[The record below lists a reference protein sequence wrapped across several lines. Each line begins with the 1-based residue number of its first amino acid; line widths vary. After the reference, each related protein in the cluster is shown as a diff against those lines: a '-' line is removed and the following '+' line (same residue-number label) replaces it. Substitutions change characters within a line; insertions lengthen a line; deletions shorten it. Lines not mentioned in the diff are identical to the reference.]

1 MYAGQALGH
10 ECAVKVYRRTTS
22 TERLQAAMSEIQLAA
37 SLDHPFCL
45 RLLYWTQHP
54 LQAMTEL
61 CLGDL
66 QAYYKDK
73 IPSLLYAEMK
83 TLSLLQ
89 VCCRSSFLSF
99 LFYSVPFFLPSSLI
113 PSCLIYGHFAQNQET
128 ASGLLYIHNVGI
140 IHRDIKPGNILIGKK
155 TLNAKIADYGI
166 SRVSSE
172 STMSSKG
179 TMIYTAPEVSRGE
192 RYGFAADVYSFA
204 LTMYELC
211 DRVGLDGAG
220 KGRSEGCG
228 QGAERE
234 GGRGGESERER
245 GREERDWTSL
255 NALPFPQKLP
265 FARSDRARK
274 LQLAIEIAEDG
285 HRPEIREAW
294 NPSLS
299 FLITSCWCG
308 NPALRPHLH
317 YVIEGL
323 SAIMKGGR
331 GLITALDKPEA
342 SKGMGSLNHV
352 DFYLAPGALWRRA
365 RIGLSQVQMGKVL
378 GAG

>member
-1 MYAGQALGH
+1 MEQGRGGVRGVAKG
-10 ECAVKVYRRTTS
+10 RRGR
-22 TERLQAAMSEIQLAA
+22 EGE
-37 SLDHPFCL
+37 
-45 RLLYWTQHP
+45 
-54 LQAMTEL
+54 
-61 CLGDL
+61 
-66 QAYYKDK
+66 
-73 IPSLLYAEMK
+73 
-83 TLSLLQ
+83 
-89 VCCRSSFLSF
+89 
-99 LFYSVPFFLPSSLI
+99 
-113 PSCLIYGHFAQNQET
+113 
-128 ASGLLYIHNVGI
+128 
-140 IHRDIKPGNILIGKK
+140 
-155 TLNAKIADYGI
+155 
-166 SRVSSE
+166 
-172 STMSSKG
+172 
-179 TMIYTAPEVSRGE
+179 GE
-192 RYGFAADVYSFA
+192 RV
-204 LTMYELC
+204 
-211 DRVGLDGAG
+211 R
-220 KGRSEGCG
+220 
-228 QGAERE
+228 ERE
-234 GGRGGESERER
+234 GGK
-245 GREERDWTSL
+245 ERDWTSL